1 MRGGGGAESHAIAVY
16 GDRDAQFPAGGQGN
30 TIAMRPQ
37 MGGYKFR
44 TRTGRRHMTR
54 RTSRHTSRR
63 SRRSNGGT
71 TLTEFAVPAA
81 LLFATRF
88 GKKRG
93 SKRGGSSRRRSNRR
107 RSNRRR

>member
-44 TRTGRRHMTR
+44 TRTGRRHTTR
-54 RTSRHTSRR
+54 RTSRR

>member
-16 GDRDAQFPAGGQGN
+16 GNMGAQVPAVGQGN
-30 TIAMRPQ
+30 TIEMRPQ

-54 RTSRHTSRR
+54 RTSRR